1 MMNKYSV
8 FICLLLC
15 LIGCVPS
22 EVVSTPTAVSTTI
35 ATHQQT
41 SIPTVATE
49 TATLSTIT
57 PTVTSTLKP
66 TELAT
71 TELQTATPPI
81 LQTQPTATA
90 TPSLEVGLLDG
101 LVLSSAL
108 DFGAVSII
116 KDNAPLSLTKYEA
129 GLLTNGKWFGYAA
142 IDEKVYTVQGGEIIE
157 FSPTGQTQ
165 IPFERIPQHIFGI
178 VNDWLILS
186 SFPLDWTVQ
195 QEVGNLT
202 AVSLATFET
211 IIISDDRPYV
221 IPIVAPDGS
230 EVIYRENDAILSWR
244 GEGQIEKRQF
254 PQFRSGAISPNGE
267 FVALLPSGEIKIYD
281 LQTNQLVYQ
290 EAFANCPGDGFCFP
304 VWHPNNLQVAYGVY
318 IAEQVP
324 PFALRLISLDDT
336 AQQFD
341 GAGFPAFSPDGEW
354 MAVYRNVRNKPET
367 AVINLETG
375 EILNTPFSG
384 IPINWTDSEDPP

>member
-1 MMNKYSV
+1 
-8 FICLLLC
+8 
-15 LIGCVPS
+15 
-22 EVVSTPTAVSTTI
+22 
-35 ATHQQT
+35 
-41 SIPTVATE
+41 
-49 TATLSTIT
+49 
-57 PTVTSTLKP
+57 
-66 TELAT
+66 LAT

-324 PFALRLISLDDT
+324 PFALRLISLDYT

>member
-15 LIGCVPS
+15 LIGCAPS
-22 EVVSTPTAVSTTI
+22 EVASTPTAVSTTI
-35 ATHQQT
+35 ATRQQM

-49 TATLSTIT
+49 TATL

-71 TELQTATPPI
+71 AVLQTITPPI
-81 LQTQPTATA
+81 LPTQPPATA
-90 TPSLEVGLLDG
+90 TPNLEADLLEGLI
-101 LVLSSAL
+101 LSSPR
-108 DFGAVSII
+108 DFEVVSMI
-116 KDNAPLSLTKYEA
+116 KDNVALSLTKYEA
-129 GLLTNGKWFGYAA
+129 GRLTRGKWFGYAT
-142 IDEKVYTVQGGEIIE
+142 IDEKVYTVQNGQIIE
-157 FSPTGQTQ
+157 LSASGQTQ
-165 IPFERIPQHIFGI
+165 IPFERIPQWIYGM

-202 AVSLATFET
+202 AVSLSTYET
-211 IIISDDRPYV
+211 IIISDERPFV
-221 IPIVAPDGS
+221 TPIVALDGS
-230 EVIYRENDAILSWR
+230 EVIYRENDAVLSWR
-244 GEGQIEKRQF
+244 GEGQIEKRPF

-267 FVALLPSGEIKIYD
+267 FVAMLMSGEVQIHN
-281 LQTNQLVYQ
+281 LQTNKLVYQ

-318 IAEQVP
+318 IAEQTP
-324 PFALRLISLDDT
+324 PFALRLISLDGT
-336 AQQFD
+336 VQQFD
-341 GAGFPAFSPDGEW
+341 GVGHPAFSPDGEW

-367 AVINLETG
+367 AVINLEAG

-384 IPINWTDSEDPP
+384 IPIYWTDS

>member
-1 MMNKYSV
+1 MNKYSV